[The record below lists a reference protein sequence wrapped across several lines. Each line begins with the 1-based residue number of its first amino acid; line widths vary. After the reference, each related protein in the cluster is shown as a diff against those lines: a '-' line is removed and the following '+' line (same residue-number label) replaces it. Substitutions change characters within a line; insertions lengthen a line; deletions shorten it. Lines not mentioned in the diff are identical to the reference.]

1 MKMKKSIAAVLTLL
15 AGVAFSSTAGATLIE
30 NNTNLSAD
38 WTRMPARVAATDSV
52 DAVLYNPAGT
62 IRLGEGTFIMA
73 GNQFLPKEYSHT
85 KDGVRHETTTLTTV
99 VPNLFAV
106 KNGKK
111 WSGFTGFGVIGGGG
125 ALEYDNG
132 ILNKEKGVTTKQL
145 AYAAMK
151 RSIGPAVSEEVAS
164 AWVGAYVGGA
174 CAVSDT
180 FSLSLTGRLVYGTN
194 TYEIDGGDILDYEK
208 TGTGFA
214 PIVGLNYTPSPTVN
228 IGFRH
233 EFRTRVEWEVDK
245 IEGTVAPALSKSPM
259 FGAEGD
265 KTRKDFPAMTA
276 LGVSWKATEA
286 LTLATDVSYTW
297 HDDIDWEGAEEG
309 LDNGV
314 EVACA
319 FEYAVTPAFA
329 VSAGYSYSD
338 AGVDPEDYSTALSK
352 NVYHGISAGF
362 MAEPVE
368 GLRFDVGAT
377 KLFYEDDTD
386 SHGITYEKD
395 LWIIGIGVQYAFR

>member
-1 MKMKKSIAAVLTLL
+1 MTYRMKALL
-15 AGVAFSSTAGATLIE
+15 AFLTGMALSSTAGATLIE

-106 KNGKK
+106 KNSKK
-111 WSGFTGFGVIGGGG
+111 WSGFAGFGVIGGGG
-125 ALEYDNG
+125 ALEYENG
-132 ILNKEKGVTTKQL
+132 MILDKASGYTVTQL
-145 AYAAMK
+145 AGLKAMGK
-151 RSIGPAVSEEVAS
+151 PGPILTEEVAS

-180 FSLSLTGRLVYGTN
+180 LSLSLTGRLVYGTN
-194 TYEIDGGDILDYEK
+194 TYEIDDGRVLDYEK

-214 PIVGLNYTPSPTVN
+214 PIIGLNYTPSPTVN

-245 IEGTVAPALSKSPM
+245 IDGSAAEAMAPTLGQK
-259 FGAEGD
+259 GHT
-265 KTRKDFPAMTA
+265 TRKDFPAMTA

-286 LTLATDVSYTW
+286 LTLATDVSYAW

-319 FEYAVTPAFA
+319 FEYAVTPGFA
-329 VSAGYSYSD
+329 VSAGYSYSN
-338 AGVDPEDYSTALSK
+338 AGVDPENYSTALSK

-368 GLRFDVGAT
+368 GLRFNVGAT

-386 SHGITYEKD
+386 SRGITYEKD